1 MKKIEKLKKRA
12 IDYVQENKVYIIT
25 ISIIYFVLLLFCFVL
40 FLFYPTQVPG
50 ESWILDKVWNRKL
63 FMDSVGLDFLIYN
76 YFINVLLLLIIL
88 VLGFVFS
95 VWAIFY
101 IFYKIS
107 LFGLSLARFIQYD
120 YMDQLYLLLAHMFFS
135 LPVIFLTLALSLK
148 LTISLYEKIFKNTDI
163 KIIHE
168 IKGIFK
174 FFFLIIVPLLLVT
187 YITEFLVIK
196 YIF

>member
-1 MKKIEKLKKRA
+1 M
-12 IDYVQENKVYIIT
+12 
-25 ISIIYFVLLLFCFVL
+25 
-40 FLFYPTQVPG
+40 
-50 ESWILDKVWNRKL
+50 
-63 FMDSVGLDFLIYN
+63 
-76 YFINVLLLLIIL
+76 
-88 VLGFVFS
+88 
-95 VWAIFY
+95 
-101 IFYKIS
+101 
-107 LFGLSLARFIQYD
+107 FGLSLARFIQYD